1 MKNNWLIEKERFTEI
16 KLCLQF
22 FDDVPEE
29 IINFLKQADIK
40 KDEIEYNS
48 HLAGHIKQEF
58 EYKNWPDILEKYLIY
73 KIENNSVLK
82 NHSSKVNILDKNLP
96 YYLEKLWCNFQKKY
110 EYNPFHYHSGIFSF
124 IFFLKIPYEFETEMN
139 YFPLSSFR
147 KKGKGENTNSKLCFF
162 GLDHFG
168 KITDFSLS
176 VDKSFENKMIIF
188 PAELHHLVYP
198 FYTSD
203 DYRITVSG
211 NIKLKT

>member
-1 MKNNWLIEKERFTEI
+1 
-16 KLCLQF
+16 
-22 FDDVPEE
+22 
-29 IINFLKQADIK
+29 
-40 KDEIEYNS
+40 
-48 HLAGHIKQEF
+48 
-58 EYKNWPDILEKYLIY
+58 
-73 KIENNSVLK
+73 
-82 NHSSKVNILDKNLP
+82 
-96 YYLEKLWCNFQKKY
+96 
-110 EYNPFHYHSGIFSF
+110 
-124 IFFLKIPYEFETEMN
+124 MN

-211 NIKLKT
+211 NIKLRT

>member
-29 IINFLKQADIK
+29 IINFLKKADIK
-40 KDEIEYNS
+40 KDENEYNS

-58 EYKNWPDILEKYLIY
+58 EYKNWPDILEKYLVY
-73 KIENNSVLK
+73 KIENNTMLK
-82 NHSSKVNILDKNLP
+82 KYSDNLNILDKNLP
-96 YYLEKLWCNFQKKY
+96 YYLDSLWCNFQKKY
-110 EYNPFHYHSGIFSF
+110 EFNPFHYHSGIFSF
-124 IFFLKIPYEFETEMN
+124 IFFLKIPYEYDTEIN
-139 YFPLSSFR
+139 YFPLCSSGNR
-147 KKGKGENTNSKLCFF
+147 GKENTNSKLCFF
-162 GLDHFG
+162 GLSQYG
-168 KITDFSLS
+168 KIKDYNLS
-176 VDKSFENKMIIF
+176 VDKSFENKLIIF

-211 NIKLKT
+211 NIKLRT

>member
-40 KDEIEYNS
+40 KDKNEYNS

-58 EYKNWPDILEKYLIY
+58 EYKNWPDILEKYIVH

-110 EYNPFHYHSGIFSF
+110 EFNPFHFHSGIFSF
-124 IFFLKIPYEFETEMN
+124 IFFLKIPYEYDTEMN
-139 YFPLSSFR
+139 YFPPCSSSNR
-147 KKGKGENTNSKLCFF
+147 GEQNANSKLCFF
-162 GLDHFG
+162 GLDHYG
-168 KITDFSLS
+168 KIKEYILS
-176 VDKSFENKMIIF
+176 VDKSFENKLIIF

-211 NIKLKT
+211 NIKLRT